1 MANNQSK
8 RVYACEVQLK
18 SGQHHTLKRY
28 FEESKI
34 ESFTD
39 MLFKE
44 SGYIEVDTESDNTVK
59 FIKADEIES
68 VTWEYLDSD
77 NYNIPE

>member
-44 SGYIEVDTESDNTVK
+44 PGYIEASTEFEYNIK
-59 FIKADEIES
+59 FIKATEIEC
-68 VTWEYLDSD
+68 VTWQLLDL
-77 NYNIPE
+77 